1 MESMAEGGAARP
13 DGRRG
18 WQTGGGLAGALL
30 AAEQLVA
37 GLQQGVGGVG
47 TAG

>member
-1 MESMAEGGAARP
+1 MAEGGRPARTAEEG
-13 DGRRG
+13 GRPG
-18 WQTGGGLAGALL
+18 EELAGALL

-47 TAG
+47 AAG

>member
-1 MESMAEGGAARP
+1 MESMAEGGSP
-13 DGRRG
+13 PGRQNRVADRG
-18 WQTGGGLAGALL
+18 ELSGALL

>member
-1 MESMAEGGAARP
+1 MESMAEGGGP
-13 DGRRG
+13 PGRQNRVADWG
-18 WQTGGGLAGALL
+18 ELSGDLL